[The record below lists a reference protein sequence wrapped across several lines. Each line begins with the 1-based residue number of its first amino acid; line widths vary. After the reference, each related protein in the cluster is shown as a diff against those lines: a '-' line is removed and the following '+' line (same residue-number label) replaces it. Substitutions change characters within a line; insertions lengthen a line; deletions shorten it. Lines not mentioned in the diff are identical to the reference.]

1 MEMKL
6 DVYVKMEIS
15 LSVFF
20 VVRDLVVNKFFIVW
34 I

>member
-20 VVRDLVVNKFFIVW
+20 VLRDLVVNKFFIVW